1 MHRMLSHGV
10 VIEDNWTVVTG
21 PDLEGGALPAGDILL
36 PLSYWLEKR
45 DELLLEQADRAVGV
59 WIDSHEEVETLA
71 NTMANNLS
79 RLPVV
84 AINFPKFVDGRG
96 FSSARLLRDRYQYQG
111 EIRAIGEF
119 IRDQLFLMQRCGF
132 SQFSFANDIDLQ
144 AAAASLKDF
153 SEAYQ
158 TAADQPQPLFK
169 RLR

>member
-1 MHRMLSHGV
+1 MHKMLSHGV
-10 VIEDNWTVVTG
+10 VVEDNWTVVTA
-21 PDLEGGALPAGDILL
+21 PDLESGVLPAGDILL

-45 DELLLEQADRAVGV
+45 DELLLQQADRAVGV
-59 WIDSHEEVETLA
+59 WIDSHEEVEALVEGLA
-71 NTMANNLS
+71 DDLA

-111 EIRAIGEF
+111 EVRAIGEF

-132 SQFSFANDIDLQ
+132 SQFSFANEIDLQ
-144 AAAASLKDF
+144 AAAASFKDF